1 MLILDEA
8 TYLYIYIYII
18 LYYRTHKTNEVVKI
32 YDNKEH
38 DWFVFVPKK

>member
-8 TYLYIYIYII
+8 TYLYIYI
-18 LYYRTHKTNEVVKI
+18 LYYRTHTTNEVVKI

>member
-8 TYLYIYIYII
+8 TYLYI
-18 LYYRTHKTNEVVKI
+18 LYYRTHTSSEVAKI

>member
-8 TYLYIYIYII
+8 TYLYI
-18 LYYRTHKTNEVVKI
+18 LYYRTHTSNEVAKI
-32 YDNKEH
+32 YDNKEN